1 MVQSRVWFP
10 CPVRPCRGISSFY
23 LFCILSLRMMCLAE
37 VIQTGW
43 ETYFSLAEKF
53 DRCQPTWDIT
63 LSISFSEAK
72 GKVKIHFLFNQGWS
86 HCLLGKWDNLW
97 NTESSC
103 LFMWVQAAGAKVGSM
118 WGLGYWNQSG
128 SFLTWGHNFNKLK
141 LGKEW
146 RMHFHPWLNGLWAC
160 LRSLLTV
167 PKWSKIKN
175 EIFACLNLYS
185 FCDKRKPM
193 P

>member
-23 LFCILSLRMMCLAE
+23 LFFILSLRMMCLAE

-97 NTESSC
+97 NLSLAVYLCGCRQQEQRWEVCEAWAIGIKVDLS
-103 LFMWVQAAGAKVGSM
+103 WHGAIISV
-118 WGLGYWNQSG
+118 N
-128 SFLTWGHNFNKLK
+128 
-141 LGKEW
+141 
-146 RMHFHPWLNGLWAC
+146 
-160 LRSLLTV
+160 
-167 PKWSKIKN
+167 WS
-175 EIFACLNLYS
+175 
-185 FCDKRKPM
+185 
-193 P
+193 